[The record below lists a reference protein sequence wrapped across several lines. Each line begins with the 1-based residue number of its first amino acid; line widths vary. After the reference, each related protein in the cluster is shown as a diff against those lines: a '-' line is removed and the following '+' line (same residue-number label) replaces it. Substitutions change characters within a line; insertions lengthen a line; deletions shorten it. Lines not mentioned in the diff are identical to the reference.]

1 MNQRSIVGSLAKRT
15 AAGLLCLWLLSM
27 AVLTLV
33 LAGSIQART
42 TAFYTSELEQAL
54 AGLQEGFK
62 AEPVSAAEL
71 AFSLP
76 QKDFDPVNGFP
87 LLRDRPVSLRRGT
100 LSMTRKGAIMKSEG
114 FDLTGINLGTVGLQI
129 NEGRLSIS
137 NPWDMANLLGNKVP
151 TSKLGFFLTF
161 LDDPVRNGSFPS
173 AEYSGDFA
181 GEQPQASFPIVVTEP
196 TAFTAPELLDGMDS
210 GELHFDSARLRQSAV
225 LRGRWLLD
233 GAGEKRCFIVAA
245 YGWSPLLEAIY
256 ELGPVY
262 LLSFAIFQLVGLAV
276 WLSLR
281 RSIVHPLKQL
291 ERALRAEP
299 LSVTGAEYDFRL
311 PYGELRGPIAAYL
324 LRRQM
329 QHAADAGIPALP
341 ERPAEE
347 CPLLLSELQS
357 AEGKLLPILIDR
369 GQKIERELTADG
381 RVCADRE
388 QLEDALLAL
397 FREAV
402 DYARQNEKMTI
413 RTLERAGFLLAEIEV
428 RSKLRDGESACGQLW
443 DGIYRSPADGDAPGA
458 KLRSA
463 MWRLPGSFAAV
474 RKTKRGLALTLGLPK
489 ESGSPDRG

>member
-1 MNQRSIVGSLAKRT
+1 MNQRSIVGSLARRT
-15 AAGLLCLWLLSM
+15 AAGLLCRWLLSM

-76 QKDFDPVNGFP
+76 QKDYDPINGFP

-100 LSMTRKGAIMKSEG
+100 LSMNVRGAIDRSEG
-114 FDLTGINLGTVGLQI
+114 FDLTGAIIGNVGLLI
-129 NEGRLSIS
+129 TEGRLGVS
-137 NPWDMANLLGNKVP
+137 NMADTVSQLGMNVP
-151 TSKLGFFLTF
+151 SSQLGFFLTF
-161 LDDPVRNGSFPS
+161 LDDPVRKGSFPS
-173 AEYSGDFA
+173 AEFSGNYA
-181 GEQPQASFPIVVTEP
+181 GEQTQASSPMTP
-196 TAFTAPELLDGMDS
+196 TNFTAAEILDGMDS

-225 LRGRWLLD
+225 LRGRWLMD
-233 GAGEKRCFIVAA
+233 GAGEKRCFVVVA
-245 YGWSPLLEAIY
+245 YGWSPLLEA
-256 ELGPVY
+256 VY
-262 LLSFAIFQLVGLAV
+262 QLAHVYVLTFVVFQLVGLAF
-276 WLSLR
+276 WLGLR
-281 RSIVHPLKQL
+281 RSIVRPLKSL
-291 ERALRAEP
+291 ERAMRAEP
-299 LSVTGAEYDFRL
+299 LIVSKSEYDYRM

-329 QHAADAGIPALP
+329 MQAVATVSSISK
-341 ERPAEE
+341 RPAEE
-347 CPLLLSELQS
+347 CPLLLTELQS
-357 AEGKLLPILIDR
+357 AEGKLLPVLIDR
-369 GQKIERELTADG
+369 GQKIHRELRADG
-381 RVCADRE
+381 RINASHD
-388 QLEDALLAL
+388 QMEDILLAL

-402 DYARQNEKMTI
+402 GYALQGEKMTI
-413 RTLERAGFLLAEIEV
+413 RTLEYAGFLLAEIEV
-428 RSKLRDGESACGQLW
+428 RSKIHVSDLPYELLW